1 MPSSHTYT
9 HTHTARN
16 CTSLRAREN
25 HTGYNSQHS
34 RVSVQA
40 TLTSVRLGGT
50 PLFTTT
56 NFLCLH
62 IIQRGRSREKR
73 EDGMT
78 ALYLGSMLS
87 QPENAPCLHPN
98 SGAKAPRHNG

>member
-1 MPSSHTYT
+1 
-9 HTHTARN
+9 
-16 CTSLRAREN
+16 
-25 HTGYNSQHS
+25 
-34 RVSVQA
+34 VSVQA

-73 EDGMT
+73 EDDMT

-87 QPENAPCLHPN
+87 QAENAPCLHPN
-98 SGAKAPRHNG
+98 SGAKAPHHNG